1 MSDINITAAMVKDLR
16 TQTGAGVLD
25 CRNALVQ
32 VSGDFAQAV
41 ELLRKQG
48 MAEAEKRKE
57 RETKEGVVASYI
69 HPGSR
74 IGSMVEVNCESDFVA
89 RTDRFKELAKELTM
103 QVAATSPL
111 WVGRDDI
118 PEDVISVKKQEFLAE
133 MAGADKPPHVM
144 ERIIGGKLE
153 KFIQESCLLE
163 QPYIRDSEMTV
174 GQLIAQTNGVLG
186 ENIVVR
192 RFVRFELGAE
202 PN

>member
-1 MSDINITAAMVKDLR
+1 VSDINITAAMVKDLR
-16 TQTGAGVLD
+16 TETGAGVLD
-25 CRNALVQ
+25 CRNALVKM
-32 VSGDFAQAV
+32 SGDFAKAV
-41 ELLRKQG
+41 EFLRKQG

-57 RETKEGVVASYI
+57 RETREGVIASYI

-103 QVAATSPL
+103 QVAASRPL

-118 PEDVISVKKQEFLAE
+118 PEDVIASRKQTFLTE
-133 MAGADKPPHVM
+133 MAGAEKPPQVM
-144 ERIIGGKLE
+144 ERIIAGKLD

-163 QPYIRDSEMTV
+163 QTYIRDPEITV
-174 GQLIAQTNGVLG
+174 GQLIAQVNAVLG

-202 PN
+202 PD